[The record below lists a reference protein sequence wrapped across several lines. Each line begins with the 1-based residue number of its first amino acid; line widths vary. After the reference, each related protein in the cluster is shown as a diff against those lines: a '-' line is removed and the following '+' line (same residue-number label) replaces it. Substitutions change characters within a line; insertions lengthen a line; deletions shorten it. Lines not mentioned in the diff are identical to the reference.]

1 MPVNVT
7 FKEPEKRGFL
17 YMLYMIGMVLA
28 GCVVNTPGAIWYL
41 IKKDTNE

>member
-7 FKEPEKRGFL
+7 YKEPEKHGLLFT
-17 YMLYMIGMVLA
+17 LYMIGMVLA

-41 IKKDTNE
+41 LRKGT